1 MAGGG
6 RGFYFLV
13 AAALVLL
20 AAANA
25 AIPPGGPSGGRSVVD
40 VSRLLDDI
48 QRFVAAERLDGLA
61 AAARRPSGGIEQV
74 GGRPH
79 GEVRPADVAR
89 AEEAQGDQGMS
100 VSQTMPKGLQPSLL
114 EGSQILSYYGNPYS
128 ADMGILGEL
137 EPEALVQRLK
147 DHAQLY
153 DSLNGP
159 RGVQAAL
166 HLVYATAQPDPGSEG
181 LYLLYVD
188 EETLR
193 HYIDLAREN
202 SLLIFLDLQIGRS
215 DVGSEVAKILP
226 YLEQPHVHAALDPE
240 FAMPEGEVPGE
251 SIGFLDA
258 ADVNAAQALIQGFLE
273 QHELPDKVLIV
284 HQFTRDMLTN
294 SELIEDYP
302 RVRLVIDMD
311 GFGPSEIKRVK
322 YGWYA
327 APAEYSGFKLFFRY
341 DTDLMSEQDVLALEP
356 DVIIYQ

>member
-6 RGFYFLV
+6 RGFYLLV

-25 AIPPGGPSGGRSVVD
+25 AMRPGGLWDGSSVPGSSD
-40 VSRLLDDI
+40 LNTEM
-48 QRFVAAERLDGLA
+48 ERA
-61 AAARRPSGGIEQV
+61 AAAEGLDEQAAVARRPDGEIEQV
-74 GGRPH
+74 GARLH
-79 GEVRPADVAR
+79 GEVRP
-89 AEEAQGDQGMS
+89 EELTCTLGAQVGPGMS
-100 VSQTMPKGLQPSLL
+100 FSPEMPRVLQLSLL
-114 EGSQILSYYGNPYS
+114 EGYQILSYYGNPYT

-137 EPEALVQRLK
+137 EPEALVQELK
-147 DHAQLY
+147 GHAQLY

-166 HLVYATAQPDPGSEG
+166 HLVYATAQPDPGPEG

-193 HYIDLAREN
+193 DYIDLAREN
-202 SLLIFLDLQIGRS
+202 GLLVFLDLQIGRS
-215 DVGSEVAKILP
+215 DAESELAKILP

-240 FAMPEGEVPGE
+240 FAMREGEVPGE
-251 SIGFLDA
+251 SIGSLDA

-273 QHELPDKVLIV
+273 ERDLPDKVLIV

-294 SELIEDYP
+294 PELIEDYP

-341 DTDLMSEQDVLALEP
+341 DTDLMSEQEVLALEP